1 MTQFRLPPK
10 LAALLLPVLFTGGA
24 LAEKTMDE
32 RIKIEAGAAFFASEC
47 ARCHGVDA
55 DRQTYG
61 PPLENLIGRRAG
73 TVPDYPYSEALAKA
87 GFVWTPGALRA
98 WMEDNQAFVPG
109 TRMRHVGITDPV
121 VQGLI
126 LAWLQS
132 LQQP

>member
-1 MTQFRLPPK
+1 MKAGVANPK
-10 LAALLLPVLFTGGA
+10 ENFPEGVGQSRDLAAKAAGFGNG
-24 LAEKTMDE
+24 KTVCGN
-32 RIKIEAGAAFFASEC
+32 IV
-47 ARCHGVDA
+47 GVDA

-132 LQQP
+132 LPQP